1 MLSFLLLLF
10 VLLVVFDLLALRW
23 GYDST
28 ESFNSPEW
36 ARRQQ
41 QAQKL
46 LMVDSYATIVG
57 R

>member
-28 ESFNSPEW
+28 EPFNSPEW

-46 LMVDSYATIVG
+46 LMADSHTTIVG